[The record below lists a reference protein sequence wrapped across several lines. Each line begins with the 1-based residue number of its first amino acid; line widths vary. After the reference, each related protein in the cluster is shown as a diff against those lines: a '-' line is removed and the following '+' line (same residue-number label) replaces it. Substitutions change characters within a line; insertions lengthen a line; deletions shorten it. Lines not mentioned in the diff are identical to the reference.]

1 MGKISYPHQIVDSN
15 VSEVFVSSYYTLFL
29 KDNGSLWGM
38 GDNFNGQLGL
48 GESLL
53 GEDIVTPTQ
62 IVEGGVS
69 EVFVHSQNVFILKKM
84 VLFGGWDITEAVY

>member
-1 MGKISYPHQIVDSN
+1 MGNNSYGQLGLGEALVGEDIDTPTQIVDSN

-53 GEDIVTPTQ
+53 GKI
-62 IVEGGVS
+62 
-69 EVFVHSQNVFILKKM
+69 
-84 VLFGGWDITEAVY
+84 